1 MELKFNIPD
10 YFSIKDWKYFNSLE
24 LDNDNDKMIKFLSY
38 ITDIDEAE
46 ILKLTPIALRQ
57 TYLSVLETIGEA
69 QSSFYPIIEI
79 DKVLYGYSS
88 MSKMTLGEYIDLER
102 LAKNP
107 IKNLEEIMAIIYRP
121 IQKHSFSGVTWAF
134 KNTYKTGTGNVENI
148 FQYYTLE
155 PYDSNLS
162 RGRNDIMNTLPVS
175 FALGAMSFFLVQA
188 NISLLS
194 TQVYSI
200 QDISQKEMKRMINK
214 VKQSVSMPIGDG
226 LRQFI
231 TSQKL
236 PSLVSQETKL
246 SLI

>member
-10 YFSIKDWKYFNSLE
+10 YFSIKDWKYYNSLE
-24 LDNDNDKMIKFLSY
+24 LDSDVDKMVKFLSY
-38 ITDIDEAE
+38 ISDLPEDKV
-46 ILKLTPIALRQ
+46 LDLPPLALRQ

-79 DKVLYGYSS
+79 DGQLYGYSS

-102 LAKNP
+102 LVKTP
-107 IKNLEEIMAIIYRP
+107 IKNLEEIMAILYRP
-121 IQKHSFSGVTWAF
+121 IKKHSFEGVIWAF
-134 KNTYKTGTGNVENI
+134 KNKYKTGTGNVENL

-155 PYDSNLS
+155 KYDSNKRIERVDRMS
-162 RGRNDIMNTLPVS
+162 TLPVS

-188 NISLLS
+188 NISLLGS
-194 TQVYSI
+194 QVYSAS
-200 QDISQKEMKRMINK
+200 QDKKERQELMNK

-226 LRQFI
+226 LLQFI

-236 PSLVSQETKL
+236 PSFQSPEKKV

>member
-24 LDNDNDKMIKFLSY
+24 LDSDVDKMIKFLSY
-38 ITDIDEAE
+38 ISDLPEDKV
-46 ILKLTPIALRQ
+46 LDLSPLALRQ

-79 DKVLYGYSS
+79 DGQLYGYSS

-102 LAKNP
+102 LVKTP
-107 IKNLEEIMAIIYRP
+107 IKNLEEIMAILYRP
-121 IQKHSFSGVTWAF
+121 IKKHSLDGVIWAF
-134 KNTYKTGTGNVENI
+134 KNKYKTGTGNVENL

-155 PYDSNLS
+155 KYDSTQRSEQSKLMS
-162 RGRNDIMNTLPVS
+162 VLPVS

-188 NISLLS
+188 NISLLGS
-194 TQVYSI
+194 QVYSI
-200 QDISQKEMKRMINK
+200 PNKKERQKLMNK
-214 VKQSVSMPIGDG
+214 VKQSVSIPIGDG
-226 LRQFI
+226 LRHFI

-236 PSLVSQETKL
+236 PSFQSLETKL
-246 SLI
+246 SLT